1 MSDFGRMREYA
12 GAQAD
17 YIEELEAVIDGL
29 PEGTR
34 SMFPTRPEALADN
47 PLAPPEQ
54 PPTDRPTEPPAEPP
68 AEPAP

>member
-17 YIEELEAVIDGL
+17 YIAELEEVIAGL
-29 PEGTR
+29 PPADREA
-34 SMFPTRPEALADN
+34 FPTRPESLADN

-54 PPTDRPTEPPAEPP
+54 PPAEPP
-68 AEPAP
+68 AELAP

>member
-17 YIEELEAVIDGL
+17 YIAELEEVIAGL
-29 PEGTR
+29 PPETR
-34 SMFPTRPEALADN
+34 DTFPARPDSLADN

-54 PPTDRPTEPPAEPP
+54 PAIEEPPPEEPTF
-68 AEPAP
+68 